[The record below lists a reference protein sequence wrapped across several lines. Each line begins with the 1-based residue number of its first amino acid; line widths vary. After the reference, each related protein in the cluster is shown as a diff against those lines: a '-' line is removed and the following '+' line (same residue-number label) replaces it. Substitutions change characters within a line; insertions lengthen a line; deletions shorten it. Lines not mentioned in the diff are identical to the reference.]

1 MKVKKLVALGLA
13 AVMTL
18 SLAACGGGSSDS
30 SSSSSD
36 SASSEG
42 GGELNV
48 WLEKIFTDDANNAM
62 EERINSFA
70 EEQGVTVNVE
80 FISATDFTTKLNAA
94 VEAGNVPDVVTSAV
108 TKIVNYYPSNPFLDV
123 TDLVEEINSERPY
136 LEAISEGSKIEDKN
150 YFVPMTSS
158 STMMFIRKDKMEE
171 AGLTELPKTWDEV
184 FEYAEK
190 MSDPDNGFYGLAMGC
205 GPTDEDGENMFRNIM
220 WNQGGYVFDKD
231 GNITLDNDAAKE
243 LLTKYKEMYDNG
255 VIPPAASTW
264 DSGGNNT
271 SYLMGESA
279 IVMNAP
285 TMYNSMMTDD
295 SYADL
300 LENTEVMSLPAGSD
314 NNVTMGF
321 AAGPAIMKDSKNID
335 LAKELIRYLFDS
347 EWYDQYLEITAP
359 VYAPVSQDCKDSET
373 WSQGVNAQV
382 LSYAE
387 NSTGYYGYPVESTR
401 GRAVAAKSY
410 FTFPMANMMNQ
421 VVTGAADVDTAI
433 ANAVQ
438 DLEELDA
445 TVQDE

>member
-1 MKVKKLVALGLA
+1 M
-13 AVMTL
+13 
-18 SLAACGGGSSDS
+18 
-30 SSSSSD
+30 
-36 SASSEG
+36 
-42 GGELNV
+42 
-48 WLEKIFTDDANNAM
+48 
-62 EERINSFA
+62 
-70 EEQGVTVNVE
+70 NVE

-231 GNITLDNDAAKE
+231 GTITLDNDAAKE

-359 VYAPVSQDCKDSET
+359 VYAPVFQDCKDSET

-410 FTFPMANMMNQ
+410 FTFPMSNMMNQ

>member
-1 MKVKKLVALGLA
+1 MKLKKVAALGMVALMA
-13 AVMTL
+13 A
-18 SLAACGGGSSDS
+18 SLGACGGSGEGDGGAKADSKSLTVWIEKVFSD
-30 SSSSSD
+30 
-36 SASSEG
+36 E
-42 GGELNV
+42 
-48 WLEKIFTDDANNAM
+48 ANTAM
-62 EERINSFA
+62 EERIKSFA
-70 EEQGVTVNVE
+70 EENDVNVNYE
-80 FISATDFTTKLNAA
+80 FISATDFVTKLNAA
-94 VEAGNVPDVVTSAV
+94 IEAGSNIPDITTGAV
-108 TKIVNYYPSNPFLDV
+108 TKVVNYYPSNPYMDV
-123 TDLVEEINSERPY
+123 TDLVDEINAERPY
-136 LEAISEGSKIEDKN
+136 MQSIYEGRKIEGKN

-171 AGLTELPKTWDEV
+171 AGITEVPTTWDEV
-184 FEYAEK
+184 FEAAEK
-190 MSDPDNGFYGLAMGC
+190 MTDPDNGFYGLAMGC

-300 LENTEVMSLPAGSD
+300 LENTEVVNLPAGSD
-314 NNVTMGF
+314 NNVTFSF
-321 AAGPAIMKDSKNID
+321 ATGPAIMKDSKNID
-335 LAKELIRYLFDS
+335 MAKELIRYLFDS

-359 VYAPVSQDCKDSET
+359 VYAPVFQDCKDSET

-410 FTFPMANMMNQ
+410 FTFPMAKMMNQ

-445 TVQDE
+445 TVQDK